1 MYAHIYIYI
10 NIERE
15 IGSMYGIFTYIYHK
29 TQPHVANRKY
39 TTHGAYGI
47 IHVYIYIY
55 IFFGVPL
62 QDTTRTHRDDLLFF
76 HCHLSFGGGRY

>member
-1 MYAHIYIYI
+1 
-10 NIERE
+10 
-15 IGSMYGIFTYIYHK
+15 MYGIFTYIYHK

-55 IFFGVPL
+55 FLACHYKILQGHIAMICCFSIVILVLGGV
-62 QDTTRTHRDDLLFF
+62 DIE
-76 HCHLSFGGGRY
+76 